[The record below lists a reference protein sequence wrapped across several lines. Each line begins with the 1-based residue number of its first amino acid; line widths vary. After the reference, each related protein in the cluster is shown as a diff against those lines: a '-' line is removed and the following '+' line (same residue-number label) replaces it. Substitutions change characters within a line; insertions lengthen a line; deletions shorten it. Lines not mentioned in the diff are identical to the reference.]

1 MPTTVTAST
10 LKVTV
15 KEEITLNGKKHEY
28 KQEQSIANV
37 NMIAQR
43 IVRVP
48 TSLKT
53 ILSFGSAIAA
63 GTYVAGDVKYVRITN
78 LDDTNFVTIGLL
90 DSDNAYDR
98 AYFKIEKG
106 ETIVFHNS
114 KIEAHADNSAFAAFV
129 DFDTINAQA
138 DTGAGA
144 AVDIE
149 IFVASSQS

>member
-1 MPTTVTAST
+1 MATIVTAST
-10 LKVTV
+10 LTVTV
-15 KEEITLNGKKHEY
+15 KENITLNGVKHEY
-28 KQEQSIANV
+28 KQEQAITSV

-53 ILSFGSAIAA
+53 ILSFSTAIAA
-63 GTYVAGDVKYVRITN
+63 GTYVAGDIKYIRVTN
-78 LDDTNFVTIGLL
+78 LDDTNYITLGLM
-90 DSDNAYDR
+90 DTDADT

-106 ETIVFHNS
+106 ETMVFYNTS
-114 KIEAHADNSAFAAFV
+114 LDVKTDGAVVGTLSTI
-129 DFDTINAQA
+129 DTINAIA
-138 DTGAGA
+138 DTA

>member
-1 MPTTVTAST
+1 MATTVTAST

-28 KQEQSIANV
+28 KQEQSIASV

-53 ILSFGSAIAA
+53 ILSFGAAIGA
-63 GTYVAGDVKYVRITN
+63 GTYANSDVKYIRVTN
-78 LDDTNFVTIGLL
+78 LDDTNYITLGLM
-90 DSDNAYDR
+90 DTSADT
-98 AYFKIEKG
+98 AYFKIDKG
-106 ETIVFHNS
+106 ETMVFHNTN
-114 KIEAHADNSAFAAFV
+114 IEAKTDGAVFGTFSDI
-129 DFDTINAQA
+129 DTINAQA
-138 DTGAGA
+138 NTA

>member
-1 MPTTVTAST
+1 MATTVTAST

-15 KEEITLNGKKHEY
+15 KEDITLNGVKHEH

-37 NMIAQR
+37 NMISQR

-53 ILSFGSAIAA
+53 VLSFSTAIAA
-63 GTYVAGDVKYVRITN
+63 GTYVAGDIKYIRVTN
-78 LDDTNFVTIGLL
+78 LDDTNYVTLGLK
-90 DSDNAYDR
+90 DSTNTESAYL
-98 AYFKIEKG
+98 KLEKG
-106 ETIVFHNS
+106 ETMIFHNTKLETNVNGAVWS
-114 KIEAHADNSAFAAFV
+114 TAFEDIE
-129 DFDTINAQA
+129 TINAQA
-138 DTGAGA
+138 NTA